1 MIANFRMDL
10 SDMMDREEAEAEF
23 SGYLEEIEQK
33 RDEMLENLQNWAD
46 QGYDEIVDM
55 SEEAE

>member
-1 MIANFRMDL
+1 
-10 SDMMDREEAEAEF
+10 MMDREEAEAEF